1 MEPRGIFVIKGKE
14 NVVAQDIASVK
25 TVIGAA
31 KKVVGLLDIAHK
43 NIKKFEQQLDNMT
56 LQISTPY

>member
-1 MEPRGIFVIKGKE
+1 MEPRGIFVINDKE

-25 TVIGAA
+25 TGIGAA
-31 KKVVGLLDIAHK
+31 KEVVGLLEIAHK

-56 LQISTPY
+56 LQISTP